1 MRLRQRRSPEEA
13 DALRARMVREGYPLA
28 ELSAREN
35 EQFWWSLVGRRRR
48 PHLLPLLR
56 MTQTELERGI
66 ERVRR
71 QRRQVTGR
79 R

>member
-1 MRLRQRRSPEEA
+1 
-13 DALRARMVREGYPLA
+13 MVREGYPLA

-48 PHLLPLLR
+48 PQLLKILH
-56 MTQTELERGI
+56 MTDARLEHGI
-66 ERVRR
+66 DRVRHQR
-71 QRRQVTGR
+71 QRTTGR